1 MSGRSGTGS
10 WVFGPDNDSHNLI
23 IAQYTMRRRA
33 TGWFVLGHVAC
44 FIYQSVWFLAKTN
57 APSVAIMRASAS
69 SKPILLLRNM
79 WDTIVISGSRK
90 RLQSKSLGLIVGL
103 TAVYLLF
110 DLTSTILLGNL
121 ACHSIPGRN
130 QSFNVQYGPS
140 DALFGR
146 GIHIETVWQG
156 RQM

>member
-69 SKPILLLRNM
+69 SKPILLL
-79 WDTIVISGSRK
+79 IA
-90 RLQSKSLGLIVGL
+90 QSVP
-103 TAVYLLF
+103 
-110 DLTSTILLGNL
+110 D
-121 ACHSIPGRN
+121 
-130 QSFNVQYGPS
+130 NVQENRQFCFRFTFPS
-140 DALFGR
+140 HHLG
-146 GIHIETVWQG
+146 WQG
-156 RQM
+156 VLHHAVTVRRFCTNNTSQFRGCLGPDL